1 MGDSIKADLSQI
13 SLASRQVAGLAREF
27 GQASQLADTPE
38 SVLGSSQVS
47 SALQAFAST
56 WSIRREQLIG
66 DLDTLAAHTREAV
79 DSYHG
84 TDQSLASGLAKI
96 TENW

>member
-1 MGDSIKADLSQI
+1 MTDSIKADLSQI
-13 SLASRQVAGLAREF
+13 SVASRQVTGLAHEF
-27 GQASQLADTPE
+27 GQASELADTPE
-38 SVLGSSQVS
+38 SVLGSAQVS

-56 WSIRREQLIG
+56 WSIRRQQLIN
-66 DLDTLAAHTREAV
+66 DLEILAAHTREAV

-84 TDQSLASGLAKI
+84 TDQSLAAGLAKV

>member
-1 MGDSIKADLSQI
+1 MGDAIKADLSQI
-13 SLASRQVAGLAREF
+13 SLASRQVTALGREF
-27 GQASQLADTPE
+27 GQASELADTPE
-38 SVLGSSQVS
+38 SVLGSARVS

-56 WSIRREQLIG
+56 WSIRREQLVE

-84 TDQSLASGLAKI
+84 TDQSLAAGLAKV